1 MIVKERIR
9 ILQDIVSHPW
19 HLTLKHIPCYRIKDK
34 ISEKILA
41 RDFSSEFKLLN
52 LPLSNDEQIAVY
64 AASDS
69 LLVNA
74 GYNFLKSGFFEERNK
89 ANSKY
94 KQISTKEMINCRV
107 HVLPK
112 NSIRSVALLKSQEI
126 SQMWK
131 SIIITKWLSLAIDL
145 MRLDVGSVSQ
155 KLQRNLYSSLTN
167 YNFLCIFGRSCFQT
181 WMLIMTD
188 ITLVI
193 TPGRRA
199 SIL

>member
-1 MIVKERIR
+1 MKERIR

-64 AASDS
+64 ATSDS

-74 GYNFLKSGFFEERNK
+74 GYNFLKWGFFEGRNK

-94 KQISTKEMINCRV
+94 KRISTKEMIQRRV
-107 HVLPK
+107 YVLQK
-112 NSIRSVALLKSQEI
+112 NSIRTVALR
-126 SQMWK
+126 
-131 SIIITKWLSLAIDL
+131 TK
-145 MRLDVGSVSQ
+145 
-155 KLQRNLYSSLTN
+155 K
-167 YNFLCIFGRSCFQT
+167 F
-181 WMLIMTD
+181 
-188 ITLVI
+188 
-193 TPGRRA
+193 RRCGNQ
-199 SIL
+199 

>member
-9 ILQDIVSHPW
+9 ILQDIVSHAW

-94 KQISTKEMINCRV
+94 KQISTKEMINIAAYTFCKRIQ
-107 HVLPK
+107 
-112 NSIRSVALLKSQEI
+112 SEA
-126 SQMWK
+126 
-131 SIIITKWLSLAIDL
+131 
-145 MRLDVGSVSQ
+145 
-155 KLQRNLYSSLTN
+155 
-167 YNFLCIFGRSCFQT
+167 
-181 WMLIMTD
+181 
-188 ITLVI
+188 
-193 TPGRRA
+193 
-199 SIL
+199 